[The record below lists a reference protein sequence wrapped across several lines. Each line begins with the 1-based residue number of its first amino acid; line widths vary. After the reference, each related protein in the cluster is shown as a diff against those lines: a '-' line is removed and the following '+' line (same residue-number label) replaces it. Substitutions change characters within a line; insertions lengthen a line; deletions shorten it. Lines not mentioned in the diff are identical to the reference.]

1 MSIRILCS
9 GEGMEALVLRRGVIS
24 SRSCAGVIGKDPDGH
39 GRKASSFSFGRL
51 SWVGV
56 WFMKEV
62 GVLEALHFTNG
73 EKGESLHSGRFGFG
87 RMRMNM
93 SQR

>member
-1 MSIRILCS
+1 MMMSIRILCS
-9 GEGMEALVLRRGVIS
+9 GGGMEALVLRRGVIS

-56 WFMKEV
+56 WFMKVV
-62 GVLEALHFTNG
+62 GVLE
-73 EKGESLHSGRFGFG
+73 SLHLQMEKRGKVYIRGVLGSEGCG
-87 RMRMNM
+87 
-93 SQR
+93 

>member
-9 GEGMEALVLRRGVIS
+9 GGGMEGLVLRRGVIS

-56 WFMKEV
+56 WFMKVV
-62 GVLEALHFTNG
+62 GVLEALHLQM
-73 EKGESLHSGRFGFG
+73 EKRGKVYIRGVLGSEGCG
-87 RMRMNM
+87 
-93 SQR
+93 

>member
-9 GEGMEALVLRRGVIS
+9 GEGMEVLVLRRGVIN

-39 GRKASSFSFGRL
+39 GRKSSSFSFGRL

-62 GVLEALHFTNG
+62 GVLEALH
-73 EKGESLHSGRFGFG
+73 LQ
-87 RMRMNM
+87 MRKRWEVYIRVGLD
-93 SQR
+93 SEGCG